1 LNSDFAARWPRGEL
15 SANGN
20 ATAERFVLIIG
31 ALTIANGIAFNLGHS
46 AAPGGRDIPR
56 DRGSLTSRDTGLTGR
71 AAWRGRMVESEIDL
85 KDINVNSAISAE
97 TSATADSMLN
107 HSNIG

>member
-1 LNSDFAARWPRGEL
+1 MVLTVKDPGRLNSDFAARWPRGEL

-46 AAPGGRDIPR
+46 APRGDVTFLAIEDPSLHVIP
-56 DRGSLTSRDTGLTGR
+56 GSLEEQPGE
-71 AAWRGRMVESEIDL
+71 VEW
-85 KDINVNSAISAE
+85 
-97 TSATADSMLN
+97 
-107 HSNIG
+107 SNQRLI